1 MKYNSDVNVLTW
13 MLVATVV
20 LTIGCATSPAPDF
33 KGRWKPVNRYA
44 ADTREIPL
52 YEAYVFHPAPMD
64 GTLKTMLTR
73 WALDSKMSL
82 SYLHSSDFTLHA
94 PVAEIRTSNLQD
106 AVLQLNAA
114 YAGRG
119 VVVSAGEN
127 QFVVRPADQ
136 APSTPL
142 AP

>member
-1 MKYNSDVNVLTW
+1 M
-13 MLVATVV
+13 
-20 LTIGCATSPAPDF
+20 
-33 KGRWKPVNRYA
+33 NRYA
-44 ADTREIPL
+44 ADTQEIPL

-73 WALDSKMSL
+73 WARDSSMSL

-94 PVAEIRTSNLQD
+94 PVAQIRTDNLQD
-106 AVLQLNAA
+106 AMSQLNAA

-119 VVVSAGEN
+119 IAVSASEN
-127 QFVVRPADQ
+127 QLVVRPLEQ
-136 APSTPL
+136 APSATG